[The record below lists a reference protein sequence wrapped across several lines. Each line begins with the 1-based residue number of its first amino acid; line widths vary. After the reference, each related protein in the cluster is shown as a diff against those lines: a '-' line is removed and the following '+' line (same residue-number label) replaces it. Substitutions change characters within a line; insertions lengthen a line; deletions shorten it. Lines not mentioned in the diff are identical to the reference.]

1 MVITRTPYRISFFG
15 GGTDYPAWWRE
26 HGGEV
31 LGTTIDKYCYI
42 SARTLPPFFKHKHR
56 IVYSQIETVQTVEEI
71 QHPAVCGAF
80 KQLGVEG
87 GLEVHHDGDIPARA
101 GMGSSSAFAVGLL
114 HALHVMRGEFV
125 PKADLARKAIHLEQ
139 EVLREN
145 VGSQDQILTAH
156 GGLNRVIFHPEGSHS
171 VEPIIL
177 SIERKQLLEQHL
189 LLFYTGISRFASD
202 VAKAQIEN
210 LRNREEELKQMVKM
224 VPEALEILGD
234 GSRDIQEFGALLH
247 ESWQRKRRLS
257 DGVSNAEIDAMYER
271 AQTCG
276 ATGGKILGAGG
287 GGFLLVFAAPDKHS
301 EIIDGLE
308 DFLHVPFQFENSGS
322 RVVVYDPTLQQS
334 TS

>member
-15 GGTDYPAWWRE
+15 GGTDYPAWWRD

-31 LGTTIDKYCYI
+31 LGTSIDKYCYI
-42 SARTLPPFFKHKHR
+42 SARTLPPFFEHKHR
-56 IVYSQIETVQTVEEI
+56 IVYSQIETVQTIAEI
-71 QHPAVCGAF
+71 QHPAVRGAF
-80 KQLGVEG
+80 TQLVVGG

-125 PKADLARKAIHLEQ
+125 SKADLAREAIHLEQ

-156 GGLNRVIFHPEGSHS
+156 GGFNRVIFHPDGGHV
-171 VEPIIL
+171 VEPVVL

-189 LLFYTGISRFASD
+189 LLFFTGISRFASD
-202 VAKAQIEN
+202 VAKAQIDN
-210 LRNREEELKQMVKM
+210 LRNREDELRQMAKM
-224 VPEALEILGD
+224 VPEALAILGD

-271 AQTCG
+271 AQACG

-301 EIIDGLE
+301 AIIDGL
-308 DFLHVPFQFENSGS
+308 DDLLHVPFQFENSGS
-322 RVVVYDPTLQQS
+322 RVVVYDPTLQHS
-334 TS
+334 PS